1 MSVSVGLSNKLVLY
15 CRTLSVVYLC
25 LFSVSVPSPAYH
37 TQASLVPSLQKKKKT
52 KGLRCVKALME
63 EVKCSLLSF
72 NSALL
77 RRSLDASSSA
87 ADARAE
93 KDANTDSAA
102 GASSA
107 EALRRYCES
116 LPFHPTEQQLLQR
129 ALPLGRSY
137 HTLLRATQEATIGRV
152 EGLYPAAIANGVKK
166 ILFNYAEA
174 VKAAETPSALAALPA
189 TYALTFTL
197 LEAIVK
203 QQQRAE
209 VCLPLIHSF
218 LHNREVPAAFRRLL
232 GESVWL
238 ALLYTTAHYI
248 AHGVVLHARSD
259 YFISVSVKSTPT
271 AAVSATMGSTS
282 TGFSGGAGEEHI
294 LYTDRLPLGVSPEL
308 GLLILA
314 AGKERRVLL
323 RDTDVQGG
331 SDYLEQLAL
340 GSQDEAANAVFHSI
354 FNAQLCHGG
363 ALLAEEL
370 AARVEAAKTLWSK
383 ALWMKVGDLPSL
395 KVNLA
400 ALRNMFLCHRGD
412 VWYAFVERVLP
423 VLTDAQPARH
433 GSGAGVAM
441 PPVSAPLLPSL
452 SPAAALQMT
461 ECTHTQGE
469 KKTNAADASARES
482 RAAASRS
489 AYLQR
494 IASDAF
500 LFALSVSNLRDT
512 AAYETFTMQVK
523 PYSVQQ
529 ADAAFAA
536 DPQTQTG
543 RHTRS
548 GGGAAGSTEDV
559 ARYLLLI
566 VEAFHLQYIP
576 PQGLLLMVSQKAM
589 QYYQRLFSFH
599 LGLRFSLEALAVTR
613 SLFSEALVTNTRPSP
628 DLRRAFSLFQ
638 LLHFMESSLGY
649 YMQVDV
655 ISVFTAKLEEQL
667 ASAACTSVD
676 QAKHIHD
683 QFIWHVSEATFLTEG
698 SEPLLRACQSLNT
711 CATTLYALCMRYRI
725 PYWAVDG
732 VNETPLE
739 VRVTLSALEA
749 RVQQEVV
756 AVFTG
761 HLGLGGRPWERAL
774 WSRLDFNGYFS
785 RHHGRPAALFSLR
798 SVGESANTLRQPSLT
813 RAPGTGEPSRSS
825 SGATKSRRRHIS
837 SRRTPAG

>member
-1 MSVSVGLSNKLVLY
+1 
-15 CRTLSVVYLC
+15 
-25 LFSVSVPSPAYH
+25 
-37 TQASLVPSLQKKKKT
+37 
-52 KGLRCVKALME
+52 ME

-77 RRSLDASSSA
+77 SQPLYTPSSA
-87 ADARAE
+87 ADARAA
-93 KDANTDSAA
+93 KDSNGDGAA
-102 GASSA
+102 GAASA
-107 EALRRYCES
+107 EALRRYCEA

-137 HTLLRATQEATIGRV
+137 HTLLRATQEAAVGRV

-174 VKAAETPSALAALPA
+174 VKAAETPSALVALPA

-197 LEAIVK
+197 LEAIVQ
-203 QQQRAE
+203 QQQRTE
-209 VCLPLIHSF
+209 VCLPLLDSF
-218 LHNREVPAAFRRLL
+218 FHNQEVPAAFRRLL

-248 AHGVVLHARSD
+248 AHGVVLHARPD
-259 YFISVSVKSTPT
+259 YFIAVRTKSTET
-271 AAVSATMGSTS
+271 AAATGVVGSAS
-282 TGFSGGAGEEHI
+282 TGFGGGAGEEHI

-363 ALLAEEL
+363 VLVAEEL

-423 VLTDAQPARH
+423 VLADVQPARH
-433 GSGAGVAM
+433 GSGAGVGASPM
-441 PPVSAPLLPSL
+441 SAPLLPSL
-452 SPAAALQMT
+452 PPAAAL
-461 ECTHTQGE
+461 EAVEGANAEGE
-469 KKTNAADASARES
+469 KANAADALVRES
-482 RAAASRS
+482 HVAASRS

-494 IASDAF
+494 ITSDAF

-512 AAYETFTMQVK
+512 VAYEAFTMRVK
-523 PYSVQQ
+523 SWSVQQ
-529 ADAAFAA
+529 ADAAFTA
-536 DPQTQTG
+536 DGQTRTG
-543 RHTRS
+543 RHTR
-548 GGGAAGSTEDV
+548 GGGGGTAGSTEDV
-559 ARYLLLI
+559 ARHFLLI
-566 VEAFHLQYIP
+566 LEALYLQYIP
-576 PQGLLLMVSQKAM
+576 PQGLLLIVSQKTM
-589 QYYQRLFSFH
+589 EYYRRLFVFH
-599 LGLRFSLEALAVTR
+599 LALRFSLEALAVTR
-613 SLFSEALVTNTRPSP
+613 SLFSEALVTNTRPSA

-667 ASAACTSVD
+667 ASTACTSVD
-676 QAKHIHD
+676 QAKRFHD

-698 SEPLLRACQSLNT
+698 SESLLRACQSLNT
-711 CATTLYALCMRYRI
+711 CATTLYTLCMRYRI

-732 VNETPLE
+732 VNGTPVE
-739 VRVTLSALEA
+739 VRATLSALEA

-785 RHHGRPAALFSLR
+785 QHRGRPGVAAPLQ
-798 SVGESANTLRQPSLT
+798 SVSASANTLRQSRHT
-813 RAPGTGEPSRSS
+813 RAHSTGGPSRSS
-825 SGATKSRRRHIS
+825 SGAAKPHRHHVT
-837 SRRTPAG
+837 SRRTSAG